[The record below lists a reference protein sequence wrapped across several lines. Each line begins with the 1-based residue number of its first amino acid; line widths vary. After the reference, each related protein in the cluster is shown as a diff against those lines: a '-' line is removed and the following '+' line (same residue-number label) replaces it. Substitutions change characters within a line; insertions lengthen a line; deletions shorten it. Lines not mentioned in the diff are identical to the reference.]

1 MTRVYVAAPL
11 PLIADARAMARRLAT
26 AGHRVTSSWHDGN
39 PAVELEAA
47 MAVPDRMALA
57 DTCVGEVLS
66 SDALVLLYGPETTRH
81 GSVFEA
87 GVAYGASIRVIAVA
101 TSERAVLPTAL
112 LWAGGVWQC
121 GPDDVPCLLSEV
133 RP

>member
-11 PLIADARAMARRLAT
+11 PLIADARAMARRLVA

-39 PAVELEAA
+39 PTVELEAA

-57 DTCVGEVLS
+57 DACVDEALAS
-66 SDALVLLYGPETTRH
+66 SALVLLYGPETTRH

-87 GVAYGASIRVIAVA
+87 GVAYGVGLRVIAVA

-112 LWAGGVWQC
+112 LWACDVVQCSPDGVLQWL
-121 GPDDVPCLLSEV
+121 PVV

>member
-1 MTRVYVAAPL
+1 VTRVYVAAPL

-39 PAVELEAA
+39 PTVEIEAA
-47 MAVPDRMALA
+47 MAPADLMELA

-66 SDALVLLYGPETTRH
+66 SSALVLLYGPETTRH

-87 GVAYGASIRVIAVA
+87 GIAYGVGLRVIAVA

-112 LWAGGVWQC
+112 LWAGGVIHC
-121 GPDDVPCLLSEV
+121 GLDDVPEWLAGV
-133 RP
+133 RT

>member
-11 PLIADARAMARRLAT
+11 PLIADARAMARRLVA

-39 PAVELEAA
+39 PTVEIEAA
-47 MAVPDRMALA
+47 MAPADLMELA
-57 DTCVGEVLS
+57 DACEGEVLAS
-66 SDALVLLYGPETTRH
+66 SALVLLYGPETTRH

-87 GVAYGASIRVIAVA
+87 GIACGVGLRVIAVA

-112 LWAGGVWQC
+112 LWAGGVIHC
-121 GPDDVPCLLSEV
+121 GLDDVLGCL
-133 RP
+133 P